1 MPETSA
7 IDGAN
12 SQQRPSLL
20 PVDAQPG
27 KPLYAT
33 VKDALI
39 RAIDDGHF
47 PLDERLPSTKD
58 LSEQMSVS
66 LVTAHRALREL
77 VGEGFLDRARG
88 KGTFVVDRSS
98 RAGKKIRVCVM
109 IHRDVSLVDEHHSR
123 LVEGMRQASANHHD
137 SAVDIELTVSHYG
150 GRLAD
155 VADGYLLLDPP
166 ESDLAEMI
174 AKTPAKSAKIVVG
187 ACPNS
192 HDIACIGVNS
202 SDLASLMIDHVV
214 KLGHRDIGF
223 LGTSRTAG
231 GNCNIWSRIEAACRE
246 RDLSI
251 PPSRAIHVK
260 GWRVDG
266 PEKLKLLSMLDRADR
281 PSVIIATGFHLS
293 LDVYEAAATLG
304 RNIPNDLSVI
314 GIGNPASAAHL
325 SPPLTCI
332 HEPLV
337 ELGHAAVNAIVE
349 CIADPQ
355 ASPLSSR
362 TLRPELIIRQ
372 SVAHRS

>member
-7 IDGAN
+7 IDGAGARE
-12 SQQRPSLL
+12 RPSLL

-137 SAVDIELTVSHYG
+137 GAVEIELTVSHYG

-155 VADGYLLLDPP
+155 AADGYLLLDPP
-166 ESDLAEMI
+166 ESDLADLL
-174 AKTPAKSAKIVVG
+174 AKTPNRSAKIVVG

-192 HDIACIGVNS
+192 HEVPCIGVNS
-202 SDLASLMIDHVV
+202 ADLASLMIDHVV

-231 GNCNIWSRIEAACRE
+231 GNCDIWARIEAACLE
-246 RDLSI
+246 RNLSI

-260 GWRVDG
+260 GWRVDE

-293 LDVYEAAATLG
+293 LDVYEAASTLG

-349 CIADPQ
+349 CISAPE
-355 ASPLSSR
+355 SNPFSSR

-372 SVAHRS
+372 SVAHR